1 MQAEYTRFLAQQ
13 PIPLSGPERA
23 AIRRLAADVPALWH
37 APTTTAADHQ
47 AMIRQRVERVVVT
60 LDGATEHVA
69 LTLSWAGGYTSAAT
83 LDRPVARLE
92 QLSYYPALVERV
104 CTLQAQGLKAPTIAQ
119 TLHAEGW
126 CPPKRR
132 TTFTGT
138 TVRTMLVRQGR
149 WTPRSRTR
157 TVPRR
162 PHAWTIL
169 ELAHHLQM
177 PHPTLYA
184 WVYKG
189 RLKARRT
196 TRTRHPL
203 WLVHAD
209 PTELARLRALRPN
222 PALVR
227 TKTPKENNVYSTE
240 VA

>member
-1 MQAEYTRFLAQQ
+1 MRRF
-13 PIPLSGPERA
+13 
-23 AIRRLAADVPALWH
+23 AADMPARWQ

-47 AMIRQRVERVVVT
+47 AMIRQLVERVVVT
-60 LDGATEHVA
+60 LDGATEHVT
-69 LTLSWAGGYTSAAT
+69 LTLYWAGGYPSVAP

-92 QLSYYPALVERV
+92 HLRYSPTLVERI
-104 CTLQAQGLKAPTIAQ
+104 CTLHAQGLKAPAMAQ

-126 CPPKRR
+126 RPPKRR
-132 TTFTGT
+132 TTFPGA
-138 TVRTMLVRQGR
+138 TVRTMVVRQGL

-169 ELAHHLQM
+169 ELAHHLQL
-177 PHPTLYA
+177 PHQTLYA

-209 PTELARLRALRPN
+209 PTALARLRALRPT

-227 TKTPKENNVYSTE
+227 TKTP
-240 VA
+240 

>member
-1 MQAEYTRFLAQQ
+1 MSNGASAWKSKRPWAMPY
-13 PIPLSGPERA
+13 G
-23 AIRRLAADVPALWH
+23 RLW
-37 APTTTAADHQ
+37 
-47 AMIRQRVERVVVT
+47 
-60 LDGATEHVA
+60 
-69 LTLSWAGGYTSAAT
+69 S
-83 LDRPVARLE
+83 
-92 QLSYYPALVERV
+92 
-104 CTLQAQGLKAPTIAQ
+104 
-119 TLHAEGW
+119 
-126 CPPKRR
+126 
-132 TTFTGT
+132 
-138 TVRTMLVRQGR
+138 
-149 WTPRSRTR
+149 PRSRTR

-162 PHAWTIL
+162 PHEWTIL
-169 ELAHHLQM
+169 ELAHHLQI

-240 VA
+240 VALLVDLHCQATLANHAGSVAH